1 MTGTPLDKLKGM
13 FGHNDVPAG
22 MTPEKFRQ
30 DLESAL
36 AESPTG
42 YHLLRVATQQK
53 IGIVILTAKGA
64 SGYIP
69 ENRAVYISLPPN
81 LSTVPEESVLE
92 LGGYLRQAELQLLG
106 YKNPTES
113 MSSHDYTV
121 AFDSK
126 IIDSL
131 AVMCKITSELYEKGH
146 TNFLDAL
153 VRMGHGELYET
164 YRKYGQGAELVQ
176 SYYNIVQETVT
187 KKERD

>member
-13 FGHNDVPAG
+13 FSQGESNTE

-30 DLESAL
+30 AL
-36 AESPTG
+36 DGALSESPTG
-42 YHLLRVATQQK
+42 NHLLRVAAQQK
-53 IGIVILTAKGA
+53 IAVVILTAKGV

-106 YKNPTES
+106 HKNPTNS
-113 MSSHDYTV
+113 MGSHDYTV

-131 AVMCKITSELYEKGH
+131 AVMCKITSELYEKGQ

-176 SYYNIVQETVT
+176 TYYNIVQKTVT